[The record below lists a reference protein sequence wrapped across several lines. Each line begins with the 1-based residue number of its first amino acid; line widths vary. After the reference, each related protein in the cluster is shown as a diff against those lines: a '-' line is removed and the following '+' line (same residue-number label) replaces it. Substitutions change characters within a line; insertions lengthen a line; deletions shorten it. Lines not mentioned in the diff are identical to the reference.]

1 MHVRVRVLHAC
12 ACKGVRVLHA
22 CACKGVACMCV

>member
-12 ACKGVRVLHA
+12 ACKGVHA